1 MVVRNVVIRNRLG
14 LHARVVTL
22 VVKKASRF
30 KSDIFIEFNGRKANS
45 KSIINVL
52 ALGANCGAEVK
63 ITASGPDEVLALD
76 EVAAVFDKE

>member
-1 MVVRNVVIRNRLG
+1 MVSRNVIVKNKLG

-22 VVKKASRF
+22 VVKKASKF
-30 KSDIFIEFNGRKANS
+30 KSDISIEYNGKKADS

-52 ALGANCGAEVK
+52 ALGVNYGGKVK

-76 EVAAVFDKE
+76 EMAAVIDKE

>member
-1 MVVRNVVIRNRLG
+1 MVSRNVVVKRKLG

-22 VVKKASRF
+22 VVKKASKF
-30 KSDIFIEFNGRKANS
+30 KSDIAIEYNGKKADS

-52 ALGANCGAEVK
+52 ALGVNHGETIK

-76 EVAAVFDKE
+76 EMAAVMDKE